1 MPHLTPTG
9 MREIPLEEFTEFT
22 ELPIQPD
29 GEDPGDFDTDE
40 EYRSRIRRM
49 VDEALNWNE
58 EFLEPEQRKAT
69 EFYKTFPYGDE
80 EEGRS
85 QVVTSE
91 VRDTV
96 RMILPSLMR
105 VFFGSEDSVEFK
117 PRGLE
122 DRQLAKLRTKYINYI
137 VREDNPGFLA
147 FWAAFK
153 DALIRKMG
161 ILKWVWDEEVV
172 EDGDTYTGLDQNQVN
187 IMLADPTVEV
197 LSVIEEKE
205 EVPALVEPVFPDSV
219 DFGNGEVIPPID
231 VNDRVIEP
239 PGVVGTGQFSV
250 QYKRRVDSGNAIIAA
265 VPPEEFIFSPSARSL
280 EDARMVG
287 HIRDMPA
294 DELRAMGV
302 PEELLERVKGRGRR
316 LRGFSSLE
324 EVRRLDGDIPPRFED
339 EDSEETRL
347 VRFHELY
354 VRIDKDEDGIS
365 ELRKILAVG
374 DTLHIWVD
382 DPTDHVP
389 FAVFG
394 PDPEPHTLVGDS
406 VADLMMQIQRI
417 KSAIT
422 RGMLDSLTQ
431 AIMPATEVVEGEVN
445 MGDVLNKEVSRVI
458 RVRRPGMMREAVTP
472 FVGREAL
479 PVLQYLDTVGEK
491 RSGLPAEAAGIDAD
505 ALQSTTAAAVQ
516 AVVQS
521 SAQQIEMIAR
531 IFAET
536 GMKQLY
542 SGLLRLI
549 VAHQDTPRIVRLFN
563 EDVEVDPRTWEADA
577 DVQVNLAPGATLIE
591 DKMRI
596 LGLIAEKQEQL
607 LLNGA
612 PLVGLSEYRTTL
624 ARIVELAGF
633 PSADEFFKPFGP
645 QEEQAFA
652 QAQAQQPQPPS
663 DTEALIQIETAKI
676 QARSQEEVAKLQLEA
691 AKLQLE
697 REKLAQQ
704 TALKTAELEIK
715 RDEGRAKIDI
725 DAARAETEQGTA
737 TVDAIN
743 KLSTTQVGGDEP
755 Q

>member
-1 MPHLTPTG
+1 MPHLNG
-9 MREIPLEEFTEFT
+9 PL
-22 ELPIQPD
+22 PD
-29 GEDPGDFDTDE
+29 GVIPSEVIDLGVPLDEDPDDFDTDE

-91 VRDTV
+91 VRDTI

-105 VFFGSEDSVEFK
+105 VFFGAEDSVEFR

-153 DALIRKMG
+153 DALIRKLG
-161 ILKWVWDEEVV
+161 ILKWVWEEEVV
-172 EDGDTYTGLDQNQVN
+172 EEGGTATGLDQQQVN
-187 IMLADPTVEV
+187 ILLSDPTVEADEITE
-197 LSVIEEKE
+197 SV
-205 EVPALVEPVFPDSV
+205 
-219 DFGNGEVIPPID
+219 FGFDQPRFD
-231 VNDRVIEP
+231 VK
-239 PGVVGTGQFSV
+239 
-250 QYKRRVDSGNAIIAA
+250 YRRRFDSGKAVLAA

-294 DELRAMGV
+294 DELLAMGV

-316 LRGFSSLE
+316 LRGFASLE

-339 EDSEETRL
+339 EDDEETRL

-382 DPTDHVP
+382 ERADHVP
-389 FAVFG
+389 FALFG
-394 PDPEPHTLVGDS
+394 PDPEPHTLIGDS

-549 VAHQDTPRIVRLFN
+549 VAHQDAPRIVRLFN
-563 EDVEVDPRTWEADA
+563 QDVEVDPRSWEADA

-612 PLVGLSEYRTTL
+612 PLVGLSEYRSTL
-624 ARIVELAGF
+624 AKIVELAGF

-652 QAQAQQPQPPS
+652 QAQAQQPQPPG
-663 DTEALIQIETAKI
+663 DTEALIQIEMAKI
-676 QARSQEEVAKLQLEA
+676 QAQTQQKMAELQLDI

-697 REKLAQQ
+697 REKLSQQ
-704 TALKTAELEIK
+704 TALKTAELEVK

-725 DAARAETEQGTA
+725 DAARAETEAGTK
-737 TVDAIN
+737 TIDAIN
-743 KLSTTQVGGDEP
+743 KLSTTQVGGDES